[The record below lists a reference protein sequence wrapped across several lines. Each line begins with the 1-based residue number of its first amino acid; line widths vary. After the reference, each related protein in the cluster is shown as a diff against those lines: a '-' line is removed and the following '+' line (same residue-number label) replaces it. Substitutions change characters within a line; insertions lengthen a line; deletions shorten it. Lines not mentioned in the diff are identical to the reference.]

1 MSKFII
7 EEEATK
13 AKANTASTAME
24 NIRNTLI
31 NAERFINSAI
41 ELINEDEELGNL
53 YFPSQRGFYDG
64 LADKILD
71 LRRFGDICYFY
82 DREVDGPFT
91 KNYEQVVDMV
101 SNIKSDEITIPNNIG
116 ATKTEYY
123 R

>member
-13 AKANTASTAME
+13 SKANTASTAIE

-71 LRRFGDICYFY
+71 LRRFGD
-82 DREVDGPFT
+82 RAGT
-91 KNYEQVVDMV
+91 
-101 SNIKSDEITIPNNIG
+101 IKVRPI
-116 ATKTEYY
+116 K
-123 R
+123 